1 MHANRNKGAIKK
13 VEKGMM
19 KANRI
24 RNTFAV
30 LAVVLTTFMITT
42 VFSLGINYMQNME
55 LSGVRT
61 AGSNADVTLN
71 APTGEQEQQIRALD
85 YVKTIGTRYMIGSA
99 VRTNSEGR
107 ESSIAIQYYDETEWE
122 QHFKEAI
129 SNINGS
135 YPTQE
140 NEIMLSEDALEQLGI
155 TKPTLQ
161 MEIPLSY
168 YDKDGEQQKTFSLS
182 GWFRSYTGAGMA
194 FVSESYCANA
204 GYTLQENGTL
214 SLTLNDMPGDFYQIQ
229 KDVSLN
235 DNQYF
240 NGSVSMSSSNGSVIA
255 MVILLVLFIVGS
267 GYLLIYNV
275 LYISI
280 SKDTR
285 FYGLMKTIGTTQA
298 QIKTLVKK
306 QTLKFA
312 CIGIPVGIVLAAAVS
327 IGAVFFMENTS
338 ALMLFVICAFGI
350 LCGLLFLLDFLH
362 NRYHDDLLE
371 QITLLIEALVEQQ
384 ERIVFPEN
392 EDTLTARLQHQLLKL
407 RNILTAQNQMLAQE
421 KEQIKTLISDISHQI
436 KTPVAAANTFAQ
448 LLDDKELSDE
458 ERGEYIATLQTSLEK
473 LTFLTNSLI
482 KMSRLESGMI
492 SLKPEKNSLNDIILQ
507 AVKTVYAKAK
517 EKNITITFD
526 CEQNFEAVLD
536 FNWTAEAITNVLD
549 NAVKYTPNG
558 GIVGLE
564 ITEYPSYLRLD
575 ISDNGIG
582 IPEEEQ
588 AKIFGRFYRGKYS
601 AGIDGVGI
609 GLYLTRDII
618 QKQHGYIKVRSDKNG
633 SSFSVFVRKNA
644 AD

>member
-1 MHANRNKGAIKK
+1 MTMMHFGVYRKLILIAG
-13 VEKGMM
+13 
-19 KANRI
+19 
-24 RNTFAV
+24 
-30 LAVVLTTFMITT
+30 T
-42 VFSLGINYMQNME
+42 VI
-55 LSGVRT
+55 
-61 AGSNADVTLN
+61 
-71 APTGEQEQQIRALD
+71 
-85 YVKTIGTRYMIGSA
+85 
-99 VRTNSEGR
+99 
-107 ESSIAIQYYDETEWE
+107 
-122 QHFKEAI
+122 
-129 SNINGS
+129 
-135 YPTQE
+135 
-140 NEIMLSEDALEQLGI
+140 
-155 TKPTLQ
+155 
-161 MEIPLSY
+161 
-168 YDKDGEQQKTFSLS
+168 
-182 GWFRSYTGAGMA
+182 
-194 FVSESYCANA
+194 
-204 GYTLQENGTL
+204 
-214 SLTLNDMPGDFYQIQ
+214 
-229 KDVSLN
+229 
-235 DNQYF
+235 
-240 NGSVSMSSSNGSVIA
+240 
-255 MVILLVLFIVGS
+255 
-267 GYLLIYNV
+267 
-275 LYISI
+275 
-280 SKDTR
+280 
-285 FYGLMKTIGTTQA
+285 
-298 QIKTLVKK
+298 
-306 QTLKFA
+306 
-312 CIGIPVGIVLAAAVS
+312 AAVS

-407 RNILTAQNQMLAQE
+407 RNILTAQNEMLAQE

-526 CEQNFEAVLD
+526 CDQNFETVLD
-536 FNWTAEAITNVLD
+536 FNWTAEAIANVLD

-575 ISDNGIG
+575 ISDNRIG